1 MHLLPA
7 DPAQSPH
14 PPLTNLGDEICK
26 TVARLFA
33 YLGTLALIA
42 MLAVQGLDRLQAM
55 LSEQPLPNL
64 GWTARGAVSGAA
76 TAQPYF
82 KRKSGAYSDAGNP
95 VAPSSAVAGLV
106 HESRVG
112 AVTSAASDDWMTGP
126 EKPQLRGTL

>member
-42 MLAVQGLDRLQAM
+42 MLAVQGLDRAQAM
-55 LSEQPLPNL
+55 LSEQQLPNL
-64 GWTARGAVSGAA
+64 GWTAGRASLPA
-76 TAQPYF
+76 TPAQPYF
-82 KRKSGAYSDAGNP
+82 KGKSVAYTDIGHP
-95 VAPSSAVAGLV
+95 LAPSSATAGLA

-112 AVTSAASDDWMTGP
+112 AVTSAASEDWMTGP

>member
-1 MHLLPA
+1 MQLLTA
-7 DPAQSPH
+7 DPAHSPH

-42 MLAVQGLDRLQAM
+42 MLAVQGVDRLQAM
-55 LSEQPLPNL
+55 LSEQSLPNL
-64 GWTARGAVSGAA
+64 GWTEGGALSSA
-76 TAQPYF
+76 TPAEPYS
-82 KRKSGAYSDAGNP
+82 RLKSSAYIAIRHP
-95 VAPSSAVAGLV
+95 VAPSSAAAGLA

-112 AVTSAASDDWMTGP
+112 AVTSAASEDWMTGP